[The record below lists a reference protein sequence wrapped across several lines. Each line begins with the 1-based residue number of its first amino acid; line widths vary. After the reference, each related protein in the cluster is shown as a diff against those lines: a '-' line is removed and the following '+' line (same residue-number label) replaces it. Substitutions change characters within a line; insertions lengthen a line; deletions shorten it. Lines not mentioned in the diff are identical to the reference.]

1 MLLLFLILQ
10 TITLKTMKSSENNK
24 ISAVLRRNRITELL
38 RENQEVNIP
47 ELADLF
53 STSEMTIRR
62 DLDLLAEQGFVRR
75 THGGAAAA
83 ERMEFQ
89 FDFVER
95 RTRNHKAKQA
105 IALEAS
111 KLVQPGQRIILDTG
125 TTTLE
130 LAYLLKNAE
139 HLTVITP
146 SLAVASVLQFST
158 GIQTI
163 LLGGVIRKGSP
174 DLTGVVTEKV
184 LDMFMVDIAF
194 QGADGIGLNGELF
207 NSDMRIAQVDTKM
220 RQRAEKTYILC
231 DSSKIGRM
239 EFVSNGSLSEVNALI
254 TDNSISNDGLKSLK
268 KICKEI
274 IICNV

>member
-1 MLLLFLILQ
+1 
-10 TITLKTMKSSENNK
+10 MKSSENNK
-24 ISAVLRRNRITELL
+24 ISAVKRRSKITELL

-47 ELADLF
+47 ELAKLF
-53 STSEMTIRR
+53 GTSEMTIRR

-95 RTRNHKAKQA
+95 RTRNYKAKQA
-105 IALEAS
+105 IAAEAV
-111 KLVQPGQRIILDTG
+111 KFIQPGQRIILDTG

-130 LAYLLKNAE
+130 LACLIKDMQG
-139 HLTVITP
+139 LTVITP

-174 DLTGVVTEKV
+174 DLTGVVTEKI
-184 LDMFMVDIAF
+184 LDMFTVHIAF

-220 RQRAEKTYILC
+220 RHRAEKTYILC
-231 DSSKIGRM
+231 DSSKIGKPD
-239 EFVSNGSLSEVNALI
+239 FASNGSLAEVDALI
-254 TDNSISNDGLKSLK
+254 TDSDIAQDALETLK
-268 KICKEI
+268 KICPEI
-274 IICNV
+274 IVCNY

>member
-1 MLLLFLILQ
+1 MGVML
-10 TITLKTMKSSENNK
+10 KKNSK
-24 ISAVLRRNRITELL
+24 ISVTRRRHKITELL
-38 RENQEVNIP
+38 RDNQEVNIP
-47 ELADLF
+47 ELAQLLG
-53 STSEMTIRR
+53 TSEMTIRR
-62 DLDLLAEQGFVRR
+62 DLDLLAEQGYVRR

-95 RTRNHKAKQA
+95 RIRNHKAKQM
-105 IALEAS
+105 IAAEAV
-111 KLVQPGQRIILDTG
+111 KLIMPGQRIILDTG

-130 LAYLLKNAE
+130 LACLLKNFE
-139 HLTVITP
+139 RLTVITP

-174 DLTGVVTEKV
+174 DLTGVVAEKV

-231 DSSKIGRM
+231 DSSKVGKLD
-239 EFVSNGSLSEVNALI
+239 FASNGSLSEVNALI
-254 TDNSISNDGLKSLK
+254 TDSGISNEAVKSLK
-268 KICKEI
+268 KLCHNI
-274 IICNV
+274 IICPL

>member
-1 MLLLFLILQ
+1 
-10 TITLKTMKSSENNK
+10 MKSTENNK
-24 ISAVLRRNRITELL
+24 ISASRRRDKITKLL
-38 RENQEVNIP
+38 HGNQEVNIP
-47 ELADLF
+47 ELAKLF
-53 STSEMTIRR
+53 GSSEMTIRR
-62 DLDLLAEQGFVRR
+62 DLDFLAGQGLARR
-75 THGGAAAA
+75 THGGATVA

-105 IALEAS
+105 IASEAV

-130 LAYLLKNAE
+130 LACLLKDLE
-139 HLTVITP
+139 DLTVLTP

-163 LLGGVIRKGSP
+163 LLGGMIRKGSP

-194 QGADGIGLNGELF
+194 QGADGIGLDGELF
-207 NSDMRIAQVDTKM
+207 NSDVRIASVDQKM
-220 RQRAEKTYILC
+220 RQRAQHSYILC
-231 DSSKIGRM
+231 DSSKIGKTDLA
-239 EFVSNGSLSEVNALI
+239 SNGTLTEVDALI
-254 TDNSISNDGLKSLK
+254 TDNKIGSEQLAALK
-268 KICKEI
+268 KTKTQI
-274 IICNV
+274 IITEI